1 MWKKIFLYCIGVG
14 IVATAS
20 AEESKTKE
28 SKADVN
34 QTTKQTT
41 KNEINANQTADKTKE
56 VKYALL
62 APESHDI
69 IGYLIERVQKYAES
83 QPSVNAQNIYDYIKS
98 LRLEM
103 KTKKEINACNFM
115 MSYFRLQSND
125 QSGNVIRK
133 KLADLSE
140 AMLWLERKKNNRLSA
155 NYLTDFRIVSFLVS
169 DEVFPHLTANNMKLV
184 LNEVK
189 KYKDEASQRA
199 ALNALTAEGGT
210 LLPQILNEKQI
221 NDAQLVYE
229 HFQNIINQVGAAI
242 TKDTDVEGEVI
253 RLQNQ
258 LNTLKRDE
266 FDVDGKKYKYTRNM
280 RKQLEYSISNKI
292 AALILYRNNDNVG
305 K

>member
-1 MWKKIFLYCIGVG
+1 M
-14 IVATAS
+14 
-20 AEESKTKE
+20 
-28 SKADVN
+28 
-34 QTTKQTT
+34 
-41 KNEINANQTADKTKE
+41 NQTADKTKE

-103 KTKKEINACNFM
+103 KTKQEINACNFM

-189 KYKDEASQRA
+189 KYKDKTGDYFEC
-199 ALNALTAEGGT
+199 
-210 LLPQILNEKQI
+210 
-221 NDAQLVYE
+221 V
-229 HFQNIINQVGAAI
+229 
-242 TKDTDVEGEVI
+242 
-253 RLQNQ
+253 
-258 LNTLKRDE
+258 LK
-266 FDVDGKKYKYTRNM
+266 F
-280 RKQLEYSISNKI
+280 L
-292 AALILYRNNDNVG
+292 
-305 K
+305 